1 MSLAREWRRQ
11 LLGASIAA
19 LIVPAAMFAALVVLA
34 LGGGFSQVGVLGQI
48 FAGPP
53 AVGAGATAVTGQGG
67 AARALPVIPG
77 VPVAIAR
84 RPPAHVIVSGGGRLP
99 AVPNRTGGAITSPAG
114 TAPIVTGSRGGSSP
128 PPNAPSRPA
137 PSVPA
142 APTASTPTQ
151 PAQPPT
157 PQPQPTPIDRVVTV
171 ITQVTEQLPAPV
183 GQAATQ
189 AAQAAGSAAD
199 GVLSSVP
206 DPPVRPGTLP

>member
-11 LLGASIAA
+11 LFGASIAA

-53 AVGAGATAVTGQGG
+53 AVGAGATAVRGEGG

-84 RPPAHVIVSGGGRLP
+84 RPPSHVIVSGRHRLP
-99 AVPNRTGGAITSPAG
+99 FVPNRTGGAIRSPAG
-114 TAPIVTGSRGGSSP
+114 TAPIVTGSHGGSGP

-142 APTASTPTQ
+142 APTPSTTTQ
-151 PAQPPT
+151 PAPPPT
-157 PQPQPTPIDRVVTV
+157 PQPQPTSIDQVVKVATQ
-171 ITQVTEQLPAPV
+171 ITQELPAPV

-189 AAQAAGSAAD
+189 AVQAAGSAAD
-199 GVLSSVP
+199 GVLASVP
-206 DPPVRPGTLP
+206 HPPVRPGTLP